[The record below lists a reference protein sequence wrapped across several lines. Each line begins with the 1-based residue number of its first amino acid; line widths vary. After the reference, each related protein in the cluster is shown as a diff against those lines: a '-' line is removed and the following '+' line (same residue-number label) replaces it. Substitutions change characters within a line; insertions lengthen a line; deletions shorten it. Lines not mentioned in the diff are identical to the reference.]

1 MPYWQGQSITF
12 RSEAARRRGSAGN
25 VTPGLMQRSIRLLQA
40 ATGNVGSEMIR
51 RIAQRRTL
59 ELEGLHCYSPDKIGR
74 DAGAIVGM
82 APVGVL
88 ATSAADDIIAARPE
102 MVTFRTS
109 GPAGPSR
116 HRVCRWPRTPAN
128 PLLDQMT
135 SGVTEPSVF
144 AA

>member
-1 MPYWQGQSITF
+1 
-12 RSEAARRRGSAGN
+12 
-25 VTPGLMQRSIRLLQA
+25 VTPAPIQRSIRLLQA

-51 RIAQRRTL
+51 RITQRRAL

-74 DAGAIVGM
+74 DAGEIVGM
-82 APVGVL
+82 APVGVI

-116 HRVCRWPRTPAN
+116 HHVRRWPQTPAYS
-128 PLLDQMT
+128 PLDQMT
-135 SGVTEPSVF
+135 SGVTEPTVF
-144 AA
+144 AAETKRVQ